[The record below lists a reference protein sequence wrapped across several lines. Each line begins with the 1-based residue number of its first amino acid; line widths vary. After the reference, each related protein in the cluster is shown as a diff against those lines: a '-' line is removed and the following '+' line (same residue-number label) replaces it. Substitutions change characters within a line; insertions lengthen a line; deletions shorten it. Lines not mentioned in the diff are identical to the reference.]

1 MNLRLLALILSLLF
15 GAVVVQAQQT
25 SVTIAAVNN
34 PDMLELKKLSAK
46 FLEQHPDITLNWVIV
61 EENIL
66 RQRVTTDVSTGSGQF
81 DLVFIGLYETPI
93 FAKRGWLKEMAN
105 LPADYDL
112 EDVFKGIR
120 DGLSYQGKLY
130 ALPFYGESSMLM
142 YRKD

>member
-15 GAVVVQAQQT
+15 GAAVVQAQQT

-66 RQRVTTDVSTGSGQF
+66 RQRVTTDVSTGSGQ
-81 DLVFIGLYETPI
+81 
-93 FAKRGWLKEMAN
+93 
-105 LPADYDL
+105 
-112 EDVFKGIR
+112 
-120 DGLSYQGKLY
+120 
-130 ALPFYGESSMLM
+130 
-142 YRKD
+142 